1 MEKNYSVL
9 LIILLT
15 SLLLNCKGGQQ
26 NPKILQDHKSS
37 VEINGNLSV
46 NGINLTNKNDDM
58 VVLKGLS
65 YGWHNW
71 WPRFYNA
78 STVEHFTNK
87 WNCTVVRAAMGVD
100 PDGGYIDNP
109 EFATECVT
117 KIVDAAIENG
127 IYVIIDWHSHSIKT
141 NEAIDFFE
149 KMATKYKS
157 YPNIIY
163 EIFNEPVKDTWEDIK
178 SYSEELIKAIRAI
191 DPHNI
196 ILVGSPHWDQD
207 IHLVA
212 DDPIEGFDNIMYTLH
227 FYAATHKDDL
237 RKRGDY
243 AIKKG
248 IPLFVSECAA
258 MEATGDG
265 PIDYDE
271 WQKWLDWMKSNS
283 ISWVAWSIADKNET
297 CSMIQKT
304 ASSWGEWCEA
314 DLKEWGK
321 VIKEEL
327 IKNSE

>member
-271 WQKWLDWMKSNS
+271 WQKWLDWMETNS
-283 ISWVAWSIADKNET
+283 ISWVAWSIADKDET
-297 CSMIQKT
+297 CSMIQKG
-304 ASSWGEWCEA
+304 ASSSGGWQEK

-321 VIKEEL
+321 VIKKEL
-327 IKNSE
+327 TNNN